1 LTVDIEDIRVA
12 PSIIVSG
19 DVSCFN
25 SAHEKLSFM
34 PNSSFHKQA
43 GALILCILTISV
55 TSPFSSAEVLGS
67 SPIGKL
73 ATAGSVSIGGVSAP
87 TGTAVFSGD
96 SVSTQESPVLVTF
109 REGSSV
115 VLAQRAAA
123 TFSRAGKKLVVHAD
137 KGAMDFNFI
146 PGEDV
151 SIQAGRYQFVV
162 SSRDRA
168 NAGELAL
175 AADGR
180 VVMSLTSGSFSALD
194 TTSGARLEVSP
205 ASVPEPLPQQTLKGS
220 LTKGRNTFTDQTAN
234 WTADSLKG
242 RTITVSGET
251 HKIKSNT
258 LMTIIIEGIWK
269 LNTGTYGY
277 SLGAA
282 VAAGAAA
289 GVGLSIAAKVA
300 LVAAFVAGASAG
312 IGIWQATKSPR

>member
-1 LTVDIEDIRVA
+1 
-12 PSIIVSG
+12 
-19 DVSCFN
+19 
-25 SAHEKLSFM
+25 M
-34 PNSSFHKQA
+34 PNSSYGKQA
-43 GALILCILTISV
+43 AVLILCILTISV

-73 ATAGSVSIGGVSAP
+73 ATAGSVSIGGVAAP

-96 SVSTQESPVLVTF
+96 SVSTQESPALIAF

-123 TFSRAGKKLVVHAD
+123 TFSREGKRLVVHAD
-137 KGAMDFNFI
+137 QGAMDFNFI

-151 SIQAGRYQFVV
+151 SLQAGAYQFVA

-175 AADGR
+175 VADGR
-180 VVMSLTSGSFSALD
+180 VVIWLTSGSFSALD
-194 TTSGARLEVSP
+194 TASGARFDLSP
-205 ASVPEPLPQQTLKGS
+205 ASAPEPLPQQAGKGS
-220 LTKGRNTFTDQTAN
+220 LTKGGNTFTDQTAN
-234 WTADSLKG
+234 WAADSLKG
-242 RTITVSGET
+242 RTITISGET
-251 HKIKSNT
+251 HRIKSNT
-258 LMTIIIEGIWK
+258 LMTIIIEGAWR

-289 GVGLSIAAKVA
+289 GAGLSAGAKVA
-300 LVAAFVAGASAG
+300 IVTAFVAGAGVG
-312 IGIWQATKSPR
+312 IGVWQATKSPR